1 MRHQSKP
8 LCNVYTDIKSVYC
21 GKPLNRRYI
30 YGMQQPTFFQF
41 GHPAP
46 RRLGYVGMIALVVLA
61 AVFFR
66 ERAWLLDIAF
76 QTFLM
81 INEGS
86 TQVMVNRF
94 GSALVQLLPLSAI
107 KLGAPV
113 TIISLLYSISFPLLF
128 LAFYTVTVR
137 LFRNDYLGWAIV
149 LLYTLIVYDA
159 FYWATSEQQ
168 QGLGAVLVFFAYW
181 LRYPR
186 QEKPWMWVVTAF
198 AVVALAYYHPLIFIS
213 FYFLWA
219 YFGLHF
225 RKKLTGSAFWGLA
238 GFMALVQ
245 GAKSWLSA
253 NWYDNAK
260 YSSFSDNLSKYY
272 PNYFDLPA
280 HGKFL
285 DNALTIWYGFP
296 VLLLAVT
303 IFYLYRRHWLK
314 LALVWLTCFGYLM
327 LLHIGSPE
335 SEHRFYV
342 EVNYMALSIFV
353 GVPFLFEI
361 APLLKE
367 RTLVFLLGGLLTL
380 RLASIAVHHQPF
392 EARWRWVEQTVA
404 APGTGN
410 RFYLTEDQ
418 APMDTLLMSWGVPYE
433 SLLISKVRTDGEQV
447 RTLLVHPS
455 MEPFET
461 DLQQDTVFI
470 TPFKTY
476 PAKALNPAY
485 FPIGEGRYE
494 RLPYS
499 N

>member
-1 MRHQSKP
+1 
-8 LCNVYTDIKSVYC
+8 
-21 GKPLNRRYI
+21 
-30 YGMQQPTFFQF
+30 MQQPTFFQF
-41 GHPAP
+41 ESATP
-46 RRLGYVGMIALVVLA
+46 RRLGYLGMFGLLVLA
-61 AVFFR
+61 ALFYR
-66 ERAWLLDIAF
+66 ERAWMLDIAF

-81 INEGS
+81 INEG
-86 TQVMVNRF
+86 TVQVMVNRF

-113 TIISLLYSISFPLLF
+113 EVISLLYSISFPLLF

-137 LFRNDYLGWAIV
+137 VLRNDFLGWAIV

-186 QEKPWMWVVTAF
+186 QEKPWMWALSTF
-198 AVVALAYYHPLIFIS
+198 SVVALAYYHPLIFIS

-225 RKKLTGSAFWGLA
+225 RAKINGWAYWALA
-238 GFMALVQ
+238 GFMAVVQ

-260 YSSFSDNLSKYY
+260 YSSFSDNLSAYF

-280 HGKFL
+280 HSKFL
-285 DNALTIWYGFP
+285 SNALTIWYGFP
-296 VLLLAVT
+296 VLLLVVT
-303 IFYLYRRHWLK
+303 GFYLYRRRWLK
-314 LALVWLTCFGYLM
+314 LGLMWLTCFGYLM

-342 EVNYMALSIFV
+342 EVNYMALSIFA

-361 APLLKE
+361 APLLKG
-367 RTLVFLLGGLLTL
+367 RKLAFLLGGILAL
-380 RLASIAVHHQPF
+380 RLATIALHHQPY
-392 EARWRWVEQTVA
+392 EARWRWVEQAVA
-404 APGTGN
+404 APESGN
-410 RFYLTEDQ
+410 RFYRTEAE

-433 SLLISKVRTDGEQV
+433 SLLISNAQTDGQNV
-447 RTLLVHPS
+447 RTLLVHPD
-455 MEPFET
+455 MKAFEEA
-461 DLQQDTVFI
+461 LQQDTVFI

-476 PAKALNPAY
+476 PVQALNPLY
-485 FPIGEGRYE
+485 FPLGQGRYKS
-494 RLPYS
+494 LPADIR
-499 N
+499 

>member
-1 MRHQSKP
+1 
-8 LCNVYTDIKSVYC
+8 
-21 GKPLNRRYI
+21 
-30 YGMQQPTFFQF
+30 MQQPSFFQF
-41 GHPAP
+41 ETPAP
-46 RRLGYVGMIALVVLA
+46 RRLGYLGMIGLLVLA
-61 AVFFR
+61 GVFYR
-66 ERAWLLDIAF
+66 ERAWMLDIAF

-81 INEGS
+81 INDG
-86 TQVMVNRF
+86 TVQVMVNRF

-113 TIISLLYSISFPLLF
+113 EVISLLYSVSFPLLF
-128 LAFYTVTVR
+128 LMFYTVTVR
-137 LFRNDYLGWAIV
+137 VLRNDFLGWAIV

-186 QEKPWMWVVTAF
+186 QEKPWMWALSAF
-198 AVVALAYYHPLIFIS
+198 SVVALAYYHPLIFIS

-225 RKKLTGSAFWGLA
+225 RAKIQGWAYWALA
-238 GFMALVQ
+238 GFMAIVQ

-260 YSSFSDNLSKYY
+260 YSSFSDNLWKYF

-285 DNALTIWYGFP
+285 SNALTIWYGFP
-296 VLLLAVT
+296 LLLLALT
-303 IFYLYRRHWLK
+303 LFYVYRRHWLK
-314 LALVWLTCFGYLM
+314 LGLVWLTCFGYLM

-353 GVPFLFEI
+353 GVPFLFEM
-361 APLLKE
+361 APLMKKQQ
-367 RTLVFLLGGLLTL
+367 RAYLLAGLLAF
-380 RLASIAVHHQPF
+380 RLVAIALHHKPF
-392 EARWRWVEQTVA
+392 EARWRWVEQAIAT
-404 APGTGN
+404 PETGN
-410 RFYLTEDQ
+410 RFYLTERE

-433 SLLISKVRTDGEQV
+433 SLLISNAQTNGQQV
-447 RTLLVHPS
+447 RTLLVHPDLK
-455 MEPFET
+455 PFEKE
-461 DLQQDTVFI
+461 LKQDSVFI

-476 PAKALNPAY
+476 PAEALNPDY
-485 FPIGEGRYE
+485 FPIGDGLYKS
-494 RLPYS
+494 LPADK
-499 N
+499 